1 MTLNSIDQQTWR
13 PICEFTAEKNHT
25 NVIHVALVSFKWPIW
40 EHISSFI
47 LASNHIHAK
56 FAAPGSNQIHL
67 KLYIFMVIWVAT
79 LMSSSKTKGISVS
92 PKILNKLNNIFS
104 RFRHLQTLKSHI
116 RIHTGE
122 KPFSCDE
129 CDLKFRHK
137 SQLRL
142 HLRTKHNINTNT
154 KKSYT
159 FVSQNSFFLN
169 F

>member
-1 MTLNSIDQQTWR
+1 MLS
-13 PICEFTAEKNHT
+13 
-25 NVIHVALVSFKWPIW
+25 
-40 EHISSFI
+40 
-47 LASNHIHAK
+47 
-56 FAAPGSNQIHL
+56 
-67 KLYIFMVIWVAT
+67 Y
-79 LMSSSKTKGISVS
+79 
-92 PKILNKLNNIFS
+92 

-159 FVSQNSFFLN
+159 FVSSHFLPIAPYLSGEIASCR
-169 F
+169 FK

>member
-1 MTLNSIDQQTWR
+1 M
-13 PICEFTAEKNHT
+13 P
-25 NVIHVALVSFKWPIW
+25 
-40 EHISSFI
+40 
-47 LASNHIHAK
+47 
-56 FAAPGSNQIHL
+56 
-67 KLYIFMVIWVAT
+67 
-79 LMSSSKTKGISVS
+79 SSKTKGISVS
-92 PKILNKLNNIFS
+92 PKILNKSNNIFS

-159 FVSQNSFFLN
+159 FVSQHSFFQFLIIVSDVY
-169 F
+169 FTLSTTLKIIIRHLGVLKKGIKSLPALYGH

>member
-1 MTLNSIDQQTWR
+1 MPNLWSPVQPTSKFKNTPTNSLWGKTLQVRHLLCPLCPSGS
-13 PICEFTAEKNHT
+13 FTGAHSDSYRRKTIPLPSLRHQVHIET
-25 NVIHVALVSFKWPIW
+25 LLV
-40 EHISSFI
+40 FI
-47 LASNHIHAK
+47 L
-56 FAAPGSNQIHL
+56 HL
-67 KLYIFMVIWVAT
+67 CF
-79 LMSSSKTKGISVS
+79 VS
-92 PKILNKLNNIFS
+92 QQKITCFL

-159 FVSQNSFFLN
+159 FVSNLLILSIYI
-169 F
+169 

>member
-1 MTLNSIDQQTWR
+1 M
-13 PICEFTAEKNHT
+13 P
-25 NVIHVALVSFKWPIW
+25 
-40 EHISSFI
+40 
-47 LASNHIHAK
+47 
-56 FAAPGSNQIHL
+56 
-67 KLYIFMVIWVAT
+67 
-79 LMSSSKTKGISVS
+79 SSKTKGISVS
-92 PKILNKLNNIFS
+92 SKILNKSNNIFS

-159 FVSQNSFFLN
+159 FVSQHSFFQFLIMVSDVY
-169 F
+169 FTLSTTLKIIKRHLWVLKKGIKSLPALYGH

>member
-1 MTLNSIDQQTWR
+1 MSCQ
-13 PICEFTAEKNHT
+13 P
-25 NVIHVALVSFKWPIW
+25 
-40 EHISSFI
+40 
-47 LASNHIHAK
+47 
-56 FAAPGSNQIHL
+56 
-67 KLYIFMVIWVAT
+67 AT
-79 LMSSSKTKGISVS
+79 LMPSSDTKGVNVS
-92 PKILNKLNNIFS
+92 PKILNKLNNLFS

-159 FVSQNSFFLN
+159 FVSRNSFLIF
-169 F
+169 

>member
-1 MTLNSIDQQTWR
+1 M
-13 PICEFTAEKNHT
+13 P
-25 NVIHVALVSFKWPIW
+25 
-40 EHISSFI
+40 
-47 LASNHIHAK
+47 
-56 FAAPGSNQIHL
+56 
-67 KLYIFMVIWVAT
+67 
-79 LMSSSKTKGISVS
+79 SSKTKGISVS

-159 FVSQNSFFLN
+159 FVSQHSFFFQFLIMVSGVY
-169 F
+169 FTLSTTLKIIKRHLGVLKKGIKSLPALYGH

>member
-1 MTLNSIDQQTWR
+1 MCHQKFL
-13 PICEFTAEKNHT
+13 
-25 NVIHVALVSFKWPIW
+25 
-40 EHISSFI
+40 ISLITF
-47 LASNHIHAK
+47 
-56 FAAPGSNQIHL
+56 
-67 KLYIFMVIWVAT
+67 
-79 LMSSSKTKGISVS
+79 
-92 PKILNKLNNIFS
+92 FS

-159 FVSQNSFFLN
+159 FVSQIFFFIFLIMVSDVCFTLGITLKTIKRHLWVLKKGIKSFPALYGH
-169 F
+169 

>member
-1 MTLNSIDQQTWR
+1 
-13 PICEFTAEKNHT
+13 
-25 NVIHVALVSFKWPIW
+25 
-40 EHISSFI
+40 
-47 LASNHIHAK
+47 
-56 FAAPGSNQIHL
+56 
-67 KLYIFMVIWVAT
+67 
-79 LMSSSKTKGISVS
+79 MSCHFDAQSKTKGISVS
-92 PKILNKLNNIFS
+92 PKILNKSNNIFS

-159 FVSQNSFFLN
+159 FVSQHSFF
-169 F
+169 